1 MAGFSYAGFSS
12 PAIQYVM
19 ATSAWA
25 YEDGVPAEPRHLRRA
40 LESSPS
46 AEVWERHSNGK
57 PGLGSVYSVF
67 TAELR
72 QVLERA
78 HTLADGPVES
88 THLAAALDS

>member
-1 MAGFSYAGFSS
+1 MAAFSYARFSS
-12 PAIQYVM
+12 SAIECVT

-46 AEVWERHSNGK
+46 VEVWERHSNGK

-67 TAELR
+67 TPELR
-72 QVLERA
+72 RVLERA
-78 HTLADGPVES
+78 LQFADAPVE
-88 THLAAALDS
+88 TTRLAAALGS